1 MHRRIIPPPVNSH
14 DDRLDT
20 GHPPPAPRVL
30 RATLMAARR
39 VTLLAAL
46 LPMPNSLSA
55 ATPDA
60 LPTIGD
66 ASTAVVSL
74 EQEKAIGNA
83 WLRMLRAQVPTIEDP
98 LLLDYIE
105 NVTGHLASNSELQ
118 DPTLLLV
125 VMDSPEINAFAAP
138 GGVMGINAG
147 LFLHARNE
155 SELSAVVAHELA
167 HMSQRHFARGVE
179 NQQRASYSGMAA
191 LLASVVL
198 AATGGAQAGMAAL
211 ATTQAGLIQQ
221 QLRFSRHN
229 EREADN
235 IGIQTL
241 ERAGVSPHAMADFF
255 EQMNRAN
262 RFSGGRPPQF
272 LLTHPITEARI
283 SEAKSRAQRYP
294 NHIRTDSL
302 EFQLMKQR
310 LVARYAKE
318 PALLREQ
325 LEQQRSKADDNEA
338 ILYGIGVTALR
349 QYKHADARREFTTLL
364 ARKPDRL
371 TYRLAM
377 AEVAM
382 AEQQFGEAV
391 TLLENIHTGAPGY
404 MPASALLAEA
414 YLRSGKPEQAVKLL
428 RKLLQTEK
436 NAPHLWARL
445 AEANGKKGD
454 RLGVY
459 MAQAEYF
466 YEHGLLDKAEE
477 QLRFAIPLAER
488 QFETTARLHARLKD
502 IQQERINR
510 RF

>member
-1 MHRRIIPPPVNSH
+1 MHRDFNDRPVEPPSARPIRSQRPATHGVWRSPVVAALVMSILPALILAPE
-14 DDRLDT
+14 RLD
-20 GHPPPAPRVL
+20 
-30 RATLMAARR
+30 
-39 VTLLAAL
+39 
-46 LPMPNSLSA
+46 A

-83 WLRMLRAQVPTIEDP
+83 WLRMLRAQAPTIEDP
-98 LLLDYIE
+98 LLLSYLE

-118 DPTLLLV
+118 DPSLLLV
-125 VMDSPEINAFAAP
+125 IMDSPDINAFAAP

-155 SELSAVVAHELA
+155 SELSAVIAHELA

-179 NQQRASYSGMAA
+179 NQQRTSYSGMAA

-211 ATTQAGLIQQ
+211 ATTQASLIQQ

-241 ERAGVSPHAMADFF
+241 ERAGLSPHAMADFF

-262 RFSGGRPPQF
+262 RFSGGRPPDF

-294 NHIRTDSL
+294 NRVRSDSL
-302 EFQLMKQR
+302 EFQLMR
-310 LVARYAKE
+310 HRVAARYAKE
-318 PALLREQ
+318 PSLLREQ
-325 LEQQRSKADDNEA
+325 WEQQRSAADDNES
-338 ILYGIGVTALR
+338 IIYGIGMAALR
-349 QYKHADARREFTTLL
+349 QFKFADAREEFNTLL
-364 ARKPDRL
+364 AKRPDRL
-371 TYRLAM
+371 TYRLAI

-382 AEQQFGEAV
+382 AEQKYADAA
-391 TLLENIHTGAPGY
+391 LILEKIHRTAPDF
-404 MPASALLAEA
+404 MPASAMLAEA
-414 YLRSGKPEQAVKLL
+414 YLRSGKAEQSVKLL
-428 RKLLQTEK
+428 RTLLRSEK

-445 AEANGKKGD
+445 AEAQGKRGD

-466 YEHGLLDKAEE
+466 YEHGLLDRAEE
-477 QLRFAIPLAER
+477 QLRFAIPLADR

-502 IQQERINR
+502 IQQERLNR